1 MKLTSI
7 ALKRPV
13 AVTVLIVATIAS
25 GLFSLT
31 QLDVNYL
38 PDISYPMVKIHIW
51 WSGATPDDIETNIAD
66 PLEQI
71 IATVDD
77 LDYLESSSIE
87 GMYTLLVN
95 FPIHSN
101 QRGKALWRVGL

>member
-1 MKLTSI
+1 MKITAA

-13 AVTVLIVATIAS
+13 AVTVLVVVAFAA

-51 WSGATPDDIETNIAD
+51 WRGATADDIETNIAD
-66 PLEQI
+66 PLEEVI
-71 IATVDD
+71 STVDASIT
-77 LDYLESSSIE
+77 SSPPVS
-87 GMYTLLVN
+87 
-95 FPIHSN
+95 
-101 QRGKALWRVGL
+101 RVCTRC